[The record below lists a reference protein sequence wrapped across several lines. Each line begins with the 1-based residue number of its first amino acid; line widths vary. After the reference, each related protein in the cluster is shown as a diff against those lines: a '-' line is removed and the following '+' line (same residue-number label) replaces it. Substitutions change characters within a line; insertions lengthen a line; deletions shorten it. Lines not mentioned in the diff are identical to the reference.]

1 MGKLSF
7 LKFLDSN
14 KNYLIIFNY
23 RIQYRI
29 LKRGSELLKVGG
41 RLVYSTCSLNPLENE
56 AVLCRILKESR
67 GALHLVDASASLP
80 GLKYKQGMN
89 YWEPGTNDQVFYKKW
104 EDVPPKWHT
113 IIRPHMFAPD
123 EEEIKTYHLERS
135 IRILPHQQ
143 NTGGFF
149 VAVFEKTA
157 VLHWEGGARATK
169 KQEEEINKERK
180 KEADAA
186 NNVEENSTTVEEEEI
201 PTTTTEMKEEKKSVP
216 WGPQRK
222 KHVGYKEDPYVFFKG
237 NEEAFKSIKSFYCLN
252 DEFDSTCL
260 LTRSEGGKMK
270 NIYFC
275 SKEVQDLVTRN
286 EHIVKIINTGVKTFA
301 RCDNK
306 NSKCAFRLAQEG
318 LGGLKG
324 FIGPDRRAVLQK
336 EDLIKLLQCDDPTK
350 PPEIASLTEFT
361 QLRIREL
368 SHGSC
373 VLQYNDDKLSL
384 TLVGWRGTHSL
395 RAYVDSNETVHVL
408 RLLGADISKYGLFI
422 FFKYF
427 FNVNLFAF
435 FYLQKLINLRRTR
448 KLKKSR
454 RKVKMLLRMENH

>member
-1 MGKLSF
+1 MGEFFISF
-7 LKFLDSN
+7 NSEKIFDLKF
-14 KNYLIIFNY
+14 IC

-80 GLKYKQGMN
+80 GLKYKPGMN

-123 EEEIKTYHLERS
+123 EEEIKTYHMEKS
-135 IRILPHQQ
+135 MRILPHQQ

-149 VAVFEKTA
+149 VAVFEKTQ
-157 VLHWEGGARATK
+157 VLPWEGAIRATR
-169 KQEEEINKERK
+169 KQEEDVNKERK
-180 KEADAA
+180 KEEDAA
-186 NNVEENSTTVEEEEI
+186 NKVDSTTTEVEEENSTT
-201 PTTTTEMKEEKKSVP
+201 TEKKEEKKSVP

-237 NEEAFKSIKSFYCLN
+237 NEEAFKSIKSFYALN

-275 SKEVQDLVTRN
+275 SKEVQDLVTKN

-336 EDLIKLLQCDDPTK
+336 EDLVKLLQCDDPTK
-350 PPEIASLTEFT
+350 PPEIASLTEKT

-408 RLLGADISKYGLFI
+408 RLLGADISKYGLFFVE
-422 FFKYF
+422 FFILGF
-427 FNVNLFAF
+427 
-435 FYLQKLINLRRTR
+435 LINFCWIFR
-448 KLKKSR
+448 
-454 RKVKMLLRMENH
+454 N

>member
-1 MGKLSF
+1 MLEH
-7 LKFLDSN
+7 N
-14 KNYLIIFNY
+14 LILVY
-23 RIQYRI
+23 SRIQYRI
-29 LKRGSELLKVGG
+29 LKRGAELLKVGG

-56 AVLCRILKESR
+56 AVLCRILKEAR

-80 GLKYKQGMN
+80 GLKYKPGMN

-123 EEEIKTYHLERS
+123 EEEIKGYHLERS
-135 IRILPHQQ
+135 MRILPHQQ

-149 VAVFEKTA
+149 VAVFEKTEK
-157 VLHWEGGARATK
+157 LFWEGAVRASK
-169 KQEEEINKERK
+169 KQEEEVNKQR
-180 KEADAA
+180 DAA
-186 NNVEENSTTVEEEEI
+186 NNVREEEN
-201 PTTTTEMKEEKKSVP
+201 TTTEKPEPKEEKKSVP

-275 SKEVQDLVTRN
+275 SKEVQDLVTKN

-324 FIGPDRRAVLQK
+324 FIGPDRRATLQK

-350 PPEIASLTEFT
+350 PPEISGLTEVT
-361 QLRIREL
+361 QVRIREL

-408 RLLGADISKYGLFI
+408 RLLGADISKYGLF
-422 FFKYF
+422 FF
-427 FNVNLFAF
+427 LS
-435 FYLQKLINLRRTR
+435 L
-448 KLKKSR
+448 
-454 RKVKMLLRMENH
+454 KMLNKI

>member
-1 MGKLSF
+1 MLEHH
-7 LKFLDSN
+7 LIL
-14 KNYLIIFNY
+14 NYS

-56 AVLCRILKESR
+56 AVLCRILKEAR

-80 GLKYKQGMN
+80 GLKYKPGMN

-113 IIRPHMFAPD
+113 IIRPHMFAPP
-123 EEEIKTYHLERS
+123 EEEIKGYHMEKS
-135 IRILPHQQ
+135 MRILPHQQ

-149 VAVFEKTA
+149 VAVFEKTET
-157 VLHWEGGARATK
+157 LPWEGAIRATK
-169 KQEEEINKERK
+169 KQEEEVNRQRE
-180 KEADAA
+180 AA
-186 NNVEENSTTVEEEEI
+186 NNAPEEEK
-201 PTTTTEMKEEKKSVP
+201 TTTEKPEPKEEKKSVP

-237 NEEAFKSIKSFYCLN
+237 EEEAFKSIKSFYCLN

-275 SKEVQDLVTRN
+275 SKEVQDLVTKN

-324 FIGPDRRAVLQK
+324 FIGPDRRAILQK
-336 EDLIKLLQCDDPTK
+336 EDLVKLLQCDDPTK
-350 PPEIASLTEFT
+350 PPEISGLTEVT
-361 QLRIREL
+361 QVRIREL

-408 RLLGADISKYGLFI
+408 RLLGADISKYGSFHFLLN
-422 FFKYF
+422 FF
-427 FNVNLFAF
+427 
-435 FYLQKLINLRRTR
+435 
-448 KLKKSR
+448 LKKIDNFLLFTEINKFKKDEETKETTEEVKEGEVVSENGEPLEKKS
-454 RKVKMLLRMENH
+454 KVEEVAKV